1 MQDANL
7 PEDAHEALYVGAPV
21 SKLQCSLFI
30 HHHFDKFKPSR
41 EEKSSILQLIG
52 QLCPPENK
60 CFPSIHLFDQYI
72 NNGGK
77 EYSTIFEYCGACHRR
92 YQEGELQCPI
102 DQTQRYENPATRSKK
117 DFFIMFNLEA
127 ELRTRCKDP
136 QFWEQIQHPI
146 TRTRPEHGEI
156 EDIYDGTLYPKEP
169 QLGQLHSLSSTD
181 GIKVF
186 KTNNSDLWVV
196 MLVILEL
203 PPSIR

>member
-1 MQDANL
+1 MTPPGDPPSPGPSSSSEGSTESDSEGEIQAMQDANL

-77 EYSTIFEYCGACHRR
+77 V
-92 YQEGELQCPI
+92 
-102 DQTQRYENPATRSKK
+102 
-117 DFFIMFNLEA
+117 
-127 ELRTRCKDP
+127 
-136 QFWEQIQHPI
+136 
-146 TRTRPEHGEI
+146 
-156 EDIYDGTLYPKEP
+156 
-169 QLGQLHSLSSTD
+169 LHHL
-181 GIKVF
+181 
-186 KTNNSDLWVV
+186 
-196 MLVILEL
+196 
-203 PPSIR
+203 